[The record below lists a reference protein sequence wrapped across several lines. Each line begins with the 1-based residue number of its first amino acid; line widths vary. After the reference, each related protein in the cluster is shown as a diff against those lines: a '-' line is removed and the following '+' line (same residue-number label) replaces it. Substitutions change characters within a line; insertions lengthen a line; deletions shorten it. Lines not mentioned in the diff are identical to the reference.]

1 MDPSEEA
8 FKILP
13 IINPING
20 EDIKVGSK
28 EYKKLIKLYGEP
40 NKIKSPVSDKM
51 ISVGKGE
58 YKNLIKQGYNEK
70 ELFVP
75 TKTYIVGNKK
85 YTEQELLMMIEF
97 FNTSNSSKT
106 MSKETYTVIPDDV
119 LNHIF
124 LQLDVDALYKMCS
137 LNNKYNKLCVSKTF
151 WMNKSANDGIPFFEI
166 TGSLKKWVQH
176 YKKWKD
182 AFTVSNKLVNYM
194 LDKKTNYFNGFSI
207 DDGVMVFK
215 RASFLPKEIVNIIK
229 QTDITNSI
237 DRTLEFNIKEL
248 KIIFNYLAENS
259 NNDFQEVVVSV
270 TKEQLIMYLAKIFY
284 YFPKVAITNDIE
296 YEADEDDVAE
306 FDSMYLPYCAFINDV
321 SSIKKSL
328 KEWK

>member
-20 EDIKVGSK
+20 EDVKVGSK
-28 EYKKLIKLYGEP
+28 EYKKLVKMYGEP

-58 YKNLIKQGYNEK
+58 YNNLIKQGYSEK

-75 TKTYIVGNKK
+75 TKTYIVGGKK

-97 FNTSNSSKT
+97 FNTSNTSKVV
-106 MSKETYTVIPDDV
+106 SQETYTVIPEDV

-137 LNNKYNKLCVSKTF
+137 LNNKYNKMCVSKQF
-151 WMNKSANDGIPFFEI
+151 WMSKSANDGIPFFEI

-182 AFTVSNKLVNYM
+182 AYTVSNKLVNYM
-194 LDKKTNYFNGFSI
+194 LDKKENYFDRFSFDENHVTFKKINWLPQKII
-207 DDGVMVFK
+207 D
-215 RASFLPKEIVNIIK
+215 IIK
-229 QTDITNSI
+229 DSKNGV
-237 DRTLEFNIKEL
+237 DRTLEFNIKKL
-248 KIIFNYLAENS
+248 SVVFNYFANY
-259 NNDFQEVVVSV
+259 NDDDYQEVDVPV
-270 TKEQLIMYLAKIFY
+270 TKEQFIEYLAKMFY
-284 YFPKVAITNDIE
+284 YFPKVAISHDS
-296 YEADEDDVAE
+296 EDSSE
-306 FDSMYLPYCAFINDV
+306 DSGATIGYIYLTYNNLLKHPNI
-321 SSIKKSL
+321 IKEDL
-328 KEWK
+328 PEWI